1 MSTKNNKDRLVA
13 GDNSIVVGGD
23 VHDSTIIVGS
33 HNKVTNQTINI
44 TPLFKKIYQKVEDSK
59 SLSSQEK
66 TDVKEEL
73 QEIQTVLEKPNPDE
87 PFLARRFRNL
97 KRMAPEIT
105 EIAFETLKNPI
116 GGVAE
121 VIKRIAKKTAEE
133 VITK

>member
-87 PFLARRFRNL
+87 SFLARRFRNL

-121 VIKRIAKKTAEE
+121 VIKRIAKKAAEE